1 MTKVFGVMMLLVS
14 QSKLDPPFFFMCT
27 GATMWA
33 GSSAWTSLL
42 LGLVA
47 TVVYGAVAVLQI

>member
-1 MTKVFGVMMLLVS
+1 MTKVFGVMKLLVS
-14 QSKLDPPFFFMCT
+14 QSKLDPFFFMCP